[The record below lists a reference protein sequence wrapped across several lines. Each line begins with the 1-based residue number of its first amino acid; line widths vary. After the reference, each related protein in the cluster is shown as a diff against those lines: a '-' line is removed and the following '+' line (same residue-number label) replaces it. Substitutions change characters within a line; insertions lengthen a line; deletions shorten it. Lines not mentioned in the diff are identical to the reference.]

1 MFGARLT
8 VSRKLMAQNYQ
19 VTAAGSHKCP
29 PDVVS
34 RKKIA
39 SEHRASGPL
48 SPHGV
53 PSSVHFVSSS
63 GILIAVAAGRS
74 SNWPFVPPSATR
86 ALHERLSQQNTGVQD
101 VKQAAKKGAGRQI
114 AILRSAAL
122 LLAIV
127 LCACQGQPGDTSTP
141 PVSGEVPSSLAVL
154 RTADYEVRET
164 LTVVNRGPGQPSKQN
179 IWLALIRD
187 LPPYQTVRSMEI
199 SPEGYQLIVD
209 EYGNRYAEF
218 DLSDMPPG
226 ATIQIQ
232 LAYTVS
238 VNEPAYDLADCTGD
252 MPDEFTQAE
261 LHVESNNVQIVELS
275 QEVVEGKSTVC
286 EQVRSIYDYIGNHLV
301 YSFNGADWGAQAALG
316 EMGADCTEY
325 ASLMMA
331 LTRAAGIPA
340 RYLEGLWA
348 GGDLGSQGARTEHA
362 WLEVY
367 LPGVGWTPMDPT
379 LGRSSLSRDEYFAHL
394 PPDHIVVTVG
404 RNPSTL
410 RGASY
415 WTHLYWPGKST
426 EIRIEGFEWV
436 VSPVAE

>member
-1 MFGARLT
+1 MGT
-8 VSRKLMAQNYQ
+8 VNRTTKKAAQHPI
-19 VTAAGSHKCP
+19 AA
-29 PDVVS
+29 
-34 RKKIA
+34 I
-39 SEHRASGPL
+39 
-48 SPHGV
+48 
-53 PSSVHFVSSS
+53 
-63 GILIAVAAGRS
+63 RS
-74 SNWPFVPPSATR
+74 
-86 ALHERLSQQNTGVQD
+86 L
-101 VKQAAKKGAGRQI
+101 
-114 AILRSAAL
+114 AL
-122 LLAIV
+122 LLAVV
-127 LCACQGQPGDTSTP
+127 LCACQSQPDTIPT
-141 PVSGEVPSSLAVL
+141 PSSADGEPSAPAIL
-154 RTADYEVRET
+154 RSVDYEVRET
-164 LTVVNRGPGQPSKQN
+164 LTLVNHGPGQPSKQN

-199 SPEGYQLIVD
+199 SPGHYQLMVD

-238 VNEPAYDLADCTGD
+238 VHELSYDLADCTGT

-261 LHVESNNVQIVELS
+261 LHIESNNIQIVELS
-275 QEVVEGKSTVC
+275 QELGEGKNTVC
-286 EQVRSIYDYIGNHLV
+286 EQVRAIYDYIGNHLV

-348 GGDLGSQGARTEHA
+348 GGDLGSEGARTEHA

-379 LGRSSLSRDEYFAHL
+379 LGRSSIGRDEYFAHL

-415 WTHLYWPGKST
+415 WTHLYWPGKSA
-426 EIRIEGFEWV
+426 EIHVEGFEWV
-436 VSPVAE
+436 VEPSGE